1 MPTQPQKKAPKPTIQ
16 EFAME
21 DGHASNTTDEFK
33 VGQVILVQN
42 PGQVVDLQ
50 RVVVPAVD
58 GTKSR

>member
-1 MPTQPQKKAPKPTIQ
+1 
-16 EFAME
+16 ME

-58 GTKSR
+58 ETKSR